1 MLSEHDPPGSISIII
16 AAFNE
21 EKRIIASLLKIKE
34 YVHKQNIPYEIIVV
48 DDGSTDSTY
57 AVVTD
62 LIKDIQHLKVIH
74 YSPNKGKGHAL
85 RTGVLASRGEI
96 ILLSDADLST
106 PIEELSKLLLLIYNH
121 NYDIAIG
128 SRALALSE
136 IVKKQP
142 WWRQSMGKFFNKLV
156 KVLVIEDFKDTQ
168 CGFKVFRGDIARSL
182 FKEAQIDRFA
192 YDVEILAIGKKK
204 GYKIVEAPVRW
215 INSPESKVNPVTDSL
230 QMFGDLL
237 RIRLTIG
244 KAKNKQ
250 PS

>member
-1 MLSEHDPPGSISIII
+1 MQISSGSISIII

-21 EKRIIASLLKIKE
+21 EKRIIPSLLKIKE
-34 YVHKQNIPYEIIVV
+34 YINKQNIPYEIIVV

-62 LIKDIQHLKVIH
+62 LIKDIPHLKVIH

-85 RTGVLASRGEI
+85 RTGVLASKSEI

-106 PIEELSKLLLLIYNH
+106 PIEELSKLLPLIH
-121 NYDIAIG
+121 NDKCDIAIG

-204 GYKIVEAPVRW
+204 GCKIVEAPVRW
-215 INSPESKVNPVTDSL
+215 INSPESKVNPVKDSL

-237 RIRLTIG
+237 RIRITIG

-250 PS
+250 SP

>member
-1 MLSEHDPPGSISIII
+1 MQISPGSISIII

-21 EKRIIASLLKIKE
+21 EKRIIPSLLKIKE
-34 YVHKQNIPYEIIVV
+34 YINKQNSPYEIIVV
-48 DDGSTDSTY
+48 DDGSTDNTHT
-57 AVVTD
+57 VVRD
-62 LIKDIQHLKVIH
+62 LIKDIPYLKVIH
-74 YSPNKGKGHAL
+74 YAPNKGKGHAL
-85 RTGVLASRGEI
+85 RTGVLASKGEI

-106 PIEELSKLLLLIYNH
+106 LIEELSKLLPLIYNH
-121 NYDIAIG
+121 KCDIAIG

-142 WWRQSMGKFFNKLV
+142 WWRQSMGKFFNNLV
-156 KVLVIEDFKDTQ
+156 KTLVIEDFKDTQ
-168 CGFKVFRGDIARSL
+168 CGFKVFRGDIARNL

-204 GYKIVEAPVRW
+204 GGKIGESPVRW
-215 INSPESKVNPVTDSL
+215 LNSPESKVNPVKDSL

-237 RIRLTIG
+237 RIRITIG